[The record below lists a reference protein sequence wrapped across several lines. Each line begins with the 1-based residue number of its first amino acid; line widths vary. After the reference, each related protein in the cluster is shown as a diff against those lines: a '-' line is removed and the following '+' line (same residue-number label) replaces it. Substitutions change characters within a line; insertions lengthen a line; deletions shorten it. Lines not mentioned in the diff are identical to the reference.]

1 MAHPRL
7 VRLFS
12 LILLTALTVQLVL
25 IPSGAAAQSKSKQ
38 ATPATELPATLP
50 GENYYYPANDIY
62 QYYWSTLVDTVSTTQ
77 EQSSGVRNDSNSFNL
92 QGYLQVERY
101 AYDGYSA
108 YLRAQVVS
116 PVMYNKTEA
125 GWQQVTDPE
134 VIGPATDAEL
144 ARPFYFQQ
152 DRNGTVYGLY
162 FDGADTE
169 DVQNI
174 KRAALSQLQMYLF
187 YDPNPIGECSSD
199 PTQIQ
204 CLQPYSIG
212 ESDVS
217 GVYTADYTSR
227 MIDAQTVEITKKR
240 TEKSYKSFAD
250 RSIANAEATKIES
263 TSVAVY
269 DLRAGILL
277 KNTTTQRIRSGFST
291 ENSLNDYE
299 GSGYGI
305 ESGADSD
312 DSIRYEGTIPGFLEP
327 QSFEGKASTKA
338 ITNLIR
344 TIEGKEYKS
353 ADIVA
358 SVTSN
363 KADADRGL
371 AAADLMT
378 ALKELA
384 AAPGDPNAVTRLR
397 ATLNTVDGALA
408 QLDQQLSGRTNPA
421 LHEGI
426 IGALTGV
433 VDSQSQALIVK
444 HFVNNQSLNQT
455 TRTQALTALTVV
467 AEPSAETISAV
478 RKLVQANGSDAKQA
492 LLVLGAIANNI
503 QAKQPQLAQE
513 LSQIIETK
521 LAKAKTDLDRDLALR
536 ALGNAGPATNLSVI
550 SGYLS
555 HSNEIVRTSAID
567 ALRKFP
573 AAETQ
578 ALLLQ
583 AYTNETS
590 AVARHTAR
598 ELLYANGDVPS
609 LNAFDWNWQKFVG
622 GGDLKG
628 ELKARLYLS
637 DGPDITALAHGEAK
651 AHAWSWSYSLAE
663 AKATSYVQTENG
675 TKYRYF
681 EAYVK
686 VLGNNVFTP
695 IKERIACGVQR
706 TGNLYQTTITFFSLT
721 KTFMVGPIP
730 IQLGLSASGSI
741 SIPWKI
747 VATACDVPIS
757 ASANVSITPT
767 VWASASATAAV
778 TIFIAR
784 GGVGINADFLK
795 TSLEAKASAT
805 YHITN
810 GFHGNL
816 GLNIS
821 VQPLAVR
828 IFLWYQWRKWNGS
841 WKSRNE
847 WTIWNWSAATQT
859 WPIWN
864 TNF

>member
-7 VRLFS
+7 VRLLS
-12 LILLTALTVQLVL
+12 LVLLTALIVQLGL
-25 IPSGAAAQSKSKQ
+25 IPQSVAAQTKTKQ
-38 ATPATELPATLP
+38 ATPASELPATPKGL
-50 GENYYYPANDIY
+50 NYYYPSDDIY
-62 QYYWSTLVDTVSTTQ
+62 QYSWSTLVETVSTTQ
-77 EQSSGVRNDSNSFNL
+77 EQSSGVRNHSNSFNL
-92 QGYLQVERY
+92 QGSLWVERY
-101 AYDGYSA
+101 ASDGYST
-108 YLRAQVVS
+108 YLQAQIVKPS
-116 PVMYNKTEA
+116 IYNKTEA
-125 GWQQVTDPE
+125 GLKQITDPE
-134 VIGPATDAEL
+134 VVGPASDAEL

-152 DRNGTVYGLY
+152 DRDGVISGLY
-162 FDGADTE
+162 FDGADSE

-174 KRAALSQLQMYLF
+174 KRAALSQLQIYL
-187 YDPNPIGECSSD
+187 YYEPECAD
-199 PTQIQ
+199 PTQID
-204 CLQPYSIG
+204 CVAAYSKS

-217 GVYTADYTSR
+217 GVYTADYSSR
-227 MIDAQTVEITKKR
+227 MLDAQTVEITKKR
-240 TEKSYKSFAD
+240 SEKSYKSFAD

-263 TSVAVY
+263 TSVAIY
-269 DLRAGILL
+269 DLRAGVLL
-277 KNTTTQRIRSGFST
+277 KNTTTQRIRSGFNST
-291 ENSLNDYE
+291 NGLNDYE
-299 GSGYGI
+299 GSGYAI
-305 ESGADSD
+305 ESGGDSTD
-312 DSIRYEGTIPGFLEP
+312 AISFEGTIPGEIVP
-327 QSFEGKASTKA
+327 HAFEGKANTNAIST
-338 ITNLIR
+338 LIR
-344 TIEGKEYKS
+344 SIAGKEYKS
-353 ADIVA
+353 VEIVA
-358 SVTSN
+358 NVSSN
-363 KADADRGL
+363 KADADLGL
-371 AAADLMT
+371 AAADLTT

-384 AAPGDPNAVTRLR
+384 DAPSDPNAVSRLR
-397 ATLNTVDGALA
+397 ATLNTVDGALS
-408 QLDQQLSGRTNPA
+408 QLDQQLSKGRINPA
-421 LHEGI
+421 LYEGI

-433 VDSQSQALIVK
+433 VDSQAQRLIIT
-444 HFVNNQSLNQT
+444 HLVNNQSLNQT
-455 TRTQALTALTVV
+455 TRTQALTALTVI
-467 AEPSAETISAV
+467 AEPSDATIIAV
-478 RKLVQANGSDAKQA
+478 SDLVQANGSDAKQA
-492 LLVLGAIANNI
+492 LLVLGAIANNLW
-503 QAKQPQLAQE
+503 AKQPELAQK
-513 LSQIIETK
+513 LSAMLETK
-521 LAKAKTDLDRDLALR
+521 LAEAKTDIERDLALR
-536 ALGNAGPATNLSVI
+536 ALGNAGPATTLSII
-550 SGYLS
+550 SGYLE

-573 AAETQ
+573 AAETE
-578 ALLLQ
+578 ALLLK
-583 AYTNETS
+583 AYSSETS
-590 AVARHTAR
+590 AVARHAAR
-598 ELLYANGDVPS
+598 ELLFANSDAPR

-637 DGPDITALAHGEAK
+637 NGPDITALAHGEAK

-675 TKYRYF
+675 IKYRYF

-695 IKERIACGVQR
+695 IKERVACGVQR
-706 TGNLYQTTITFFSLT
+706 TGNLYQTTMTFFSVT

-784 GGVGINADFLK
+784 GGIGINADFLK

-816 GLNIS
+816 GLNVS

-828 IFLWYQWRKWNGS
+828 IFLWYQLRKLFGG

>member
-1 MAHPRL
+1 MANPRL
-7 VRLFS
+7 VRLLS
-12 LILLTALTVQLVL
+12 LVLLTALTVQLVL
-25 IPSGAAAQSKSKQ
+25 IPSSAAAQIKSKQ
-38 ATPATELPATLP
+38 ANPTRELPATVP
-50 GENYYYPANDIY
+50 GLNYYYPSDDIY
-62 QYYWSTLVDTVSTTQ
+62 QYYWSTVVDTVSTTQ
-77 EQSSGVRNDSNSFNL
+77 EESSGIRNDSNSFNL

-108 YLRAQVVS
+108 YLQAQIVR
-116 PVMYNKTEA
+116 PVISNKTEA
-125 GWQQVTDPE
+125 GWQQITDPE

-152 DRNGTVYGLY
+152 DRSGAVYGLY

-174 KRAALSQLQMYLF
+174 KRAALSQLQVYLA
-187 YDPNPIGECSSD
+187 YDPNPIGECPD

-204 CLQPYSIG
+204 CVAPYTVD

-227 MIDAQTVEITKKR
+227 MLDAQTVEITKKR

-263 TSVAVY
+263 TSVAIY
-269 DLRAGILL
+269 DLRAGVLL
-277 KNTTTQRIRSGFST
+277 KNTTIQRIRSGFNT
-291 ENSLNDYE
+291 ENSLNNYE
-299 GSGYGI
+299 GTGYGI
-305 ESGADSD
+305 ESGADSND
-312 DSIRYEGTIPGFLEP
+312 AISFEGTIPGELVP
-327 QSFEGKASTKA
+327 QAFEGKASTKA
-338 ITNLIR
+338 ISNLIR
-344 TIEGKEYKS
+344 SIEGKEYKS
-353 ADIVA
+353 VAIVA
-358 SVTSN
+358 SVSSN

-371 AAADLMT
+371 AAADLSI

-397 ATLNTVDGALA
+397 ATLNTVDGALK
-408 QLDQQLSGRTNPA
+408 QLDQQLSKGRTNPT

-433 VDSQSQALIVK
+433 VDSQAQALIIK

-478 RKLVQANGSDAKQA
+478 RNLVQANGSDAKQA
-492 LLVLGAIANNI
+492 LLVLGAIANNLY
-503 QAKQPQLAQE
+503 AKQPQLAQE
-513 LSQIIETK
+513 LSRLLEAK
-521 LAKAKTDLDRDLALR
+521 LSEAKTDIERDLALR
-536 ALGNAGPATNLSVI
+536 ALGNAGPATKLSVI
-550 SGYLS
+550 SAYLGD
-555 HSNEIVRTSAID
+555 SNEIVRTSAID

-573 AAETQ
+573 AAETEV
-578 ALLLQ
+578 LLVA
-583 AYTNETS
+583 AYTSETS

-598 ELLYANGDVPS
+598 ELLYANGDAPS
-609 LNAFDWNWQKFVG
+609 LSAFDWNWQRFVG

-784 GGVGINADFLK
+784 GGVGVNADFLK

-816 GLNIS
+816 GLNIT

-828 IFLWYQWRKWNGS
+828 IFLWYQLRKWNGS

-847 WTIWNWSAATQT
+847 WTIWNWSAGTQT